1 MKITNKVVLAGLLL
15 SLSLTSCN
23 NLSKNK
29 NNEEDASKKTEV
41 SESADSE
48 KKEGIAEKEADSKK
62 DAEEDKKEGTSE
74 KEATD
79 KKDSKDDADKKDA
92 EGKEDSDK
100 DAKTKEELVAKLEQA
115 IFDAKVTVRAIEILQ
130 TESPEAIEGRKAEV
144 QEMLDH
150 SNQVLDKANEVLEK
164 VQNNN

>member
-41 SESADSE
+41 SESADPE
-48 KKEGIAEKEADSKK
+48 KKEGTAEKEADSKK

-92 EGKEDSDK
+92 E
-100 DAKTKEELVAKLEQA
+100 
-115 IFDAKVTVRAIEILQ
+115 
-130 TESPEAIEGRKAEV
+130 
-144 QEMLDH
+144 
-150 SNQVLDKANEVLEK
+150 NCY
-164 VQNNN
+164 